1 MNILLTSA
9 VEDSEIIMESL
20 EQLSC
25 RVLHLPLETY
35 QPVVDDTP
43 IEETLNNLDNF
54 ENIVYGKKRSAR
66 FFLEWAGKSGK
77 TDEVKQLVNITTDRG
92 AAELLEKE
100 GIPAVY
106 PGKSDPIS
114 LVELMLRLRRYGS
127 TLYPTGRKKR
137 EEIPGLLQELD
148 MEVIELELY
157 TMTGP
162 DRHLIDTYR
171 EKVKAQPPDAVIFHS
186 SHSVIRIPA
195 AFPDLDLSHT
205 RIISANPGI
214 SHQLKEK
221 EPDITIDKQA
231 DASWESILEAVGELV

>member
-1 MNILLTSA
+1 MTILLTSA
-9 VEDSEIIMESL
+9 VEDSEFIMERL

-35 QPVVDDTP
+35 QPVKNDTP
-43 IEETLNNLDNF
+43 IEEALNNLDRY
-54 ENIVYGKKRSAR
+54 ENIVYGKKRNAR
-66 FFLEWAGKSGK
+66 FFLDWTRKSGK
-77 TDEVKQLVNITTDRG
+77 TEEVKQLVNLTTDG
-92 AAELLEKE
+92 EAAELLEEE

-127 TLYPTGRKKR
+127 TLYPTGSKKR

-157 TMTGP
+157 TLAGP
-162 DRHLIDTYR
+162 DRHLIDAYR
-171 EKVKAQPPDAVIFHS
+171 EKVNAQPPDIVIFHS
-186 SHSVIRIPA
+186 SHSVNRIPA
-195 AFPDLDLSHT
+195 AFPNLDLSRT

-214 SHQLKEK
+214 SNQLQEK
-221 EPDITIDKQA
+221 EPGIEIDKQA
-231 DASWESILEAVGELV
+231 DASWASILEAIEELM